1 MDKTFTYNQ
10 PKWLTDLLENLNNET
25 RSTLTDDTKSTTVP
39 NHDEVVEEPK
49 VFDANSDLKFNQYS
63 IEYWRAYF
71 LTFKNL

>member
-1 MDKTFTYNQ
+1 MDKTFTFNQ

-25 RSTLTDDTKSTTVP
+25 KTTLSDDTKTITVP
-39 NHDEVVEEPK
+39 NEVVEEPK